1 MVGNLQNRKV
11 TTTFY
16 EDGEH
21 EKEEESKE
29 SKFSKEEEEIKKETR
44 TYTCTCSTTTKT
56 YLEEKTI
63 NSFLKNRCLSIPPI
77 CSISIECLFTQK
89 KCFFAMK

>member
-1 MVGNLQNRKV
+1 VGNLQNGKF

-21 EKEEESKE
+21 EEEEEESKE

-44 TYTCTCSTTTKT
+44 TYICTCSTTT
-56 YLEEKTI
+56 
-63 NSFLKNRCLSIPPI
+63 
-77 CSISIECLFTQK
+77 
-89 KCFFAMK
+89 

>member
-1 MVGNLQNRKV
+1 MGNLQNGKF

-21 EKEEESKE
+21 EEEESKE
-29 SKFSKEEEEIKKETR
+29 SKLSKEEEEFKKETR

-63 NSFLKNRCLSIPPI
+63 NSFLKNRCLSTPPI
-77 CSISIECLFTQK
+77 FSISIECLFTQK